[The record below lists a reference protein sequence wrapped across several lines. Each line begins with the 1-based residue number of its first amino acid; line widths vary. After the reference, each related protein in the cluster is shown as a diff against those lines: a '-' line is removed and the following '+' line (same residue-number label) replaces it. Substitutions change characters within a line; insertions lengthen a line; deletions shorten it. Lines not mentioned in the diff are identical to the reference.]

1 MRTSICDLLNIE
13 YPIIQGG
20 MAWVATPELVSAVSN
35 AGGLG
40 VIGSGAA
47 PPEEVRKWVRQ
58 TKEMTDKPFGVNI
71 MLMSPNAKG
80 VAEIVL
86 EENVAVVTTGAGSP
100 GSYISAFKEKG
111 VKVIP
116 VIPSVALARRVER
129 MGASAVVAEG
139 MEAGG
144 HVGET
149 TTLPLIPQVVDA
161 IKIPVIAS
169 GGFADGRG
177 LVAALALGAKGI
189 QMGTRFICSNECIAH
204 PNYKQKIIEA
214 NDRATVVTGRELGH
228 PARCIE
234 NKMTQTL
241 QEMVK
246 QGVSPEELELVLG
259 GSLKKAVVDG
269 DVENGSVM
277 AGQISGMVKDVKP
290 VKQIIDDIISEA
302 KRLISNMPG
311 EFLRS

>member
-40 VIGSGAA
+40 ILGSGAA
-47 PPEEVRKWVRQ
+47 PPEEVRKWIRQ
-58 TKEMTDKPFGVNI
+58 TKEMTDKPFGVNL
-71 MLMSPNAKG
+71 MLMAPNAKG
-80 VAEIVL
+80 VAEIIVQ
-86 EENVAVVTTGAGSP
+86 ENVPIVTTGAGSP
-100 GSYISAFKEKG
+100 GPYIPAFKEKG
-111 VKVIP
+111 IKVIP
-116 VIPSVALARRVER
+116 VIPSVALGKRVER

-149 TTLPLIPQVVDA
+149 TTLSLIPQVVDA
-161 IKIPVIAS
+161 LKIPVIAS
-169 GGFADGRG
+169 GGFCDGRG

-204 PNYKQKIIEA
+204 TNYKQKIIEA
-214 NDRATVVTGRELGH
+214 NDRATMVTGRELGH

-234 NKMTQTL
+234 NRMTQKL

-246 QGVSPEELELVLG
+246 QGVSPEELEIVLA
-259 GSLKKAVVDG
+259 GSLKKAAIDG
-269 DVENGSVM
+269 DVENGSIM
-277 AGQISGMVKDVKP
+277 AGQISGMIKDIKP
-290 VKQIIDDIISEA
+290 VQKIINDIITEA
-302 KRLISNMPG
+302 EKLILSMPG
-311 EFLRS
+311 EFLRV